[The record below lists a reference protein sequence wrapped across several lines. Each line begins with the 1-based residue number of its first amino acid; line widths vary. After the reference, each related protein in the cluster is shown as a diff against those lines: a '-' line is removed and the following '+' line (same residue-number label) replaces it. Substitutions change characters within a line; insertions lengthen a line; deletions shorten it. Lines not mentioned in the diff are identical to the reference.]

1 MDANVH
7 IPVLLEETL
16 EGLAPALARP
26 PATMVDGTL
35 GGAGHTSAVLTRF
48 RSARVLACDWD
59 EGALASARS
68 RLGEFVKSGRLEF
81 FHGNF
86 ARLAE
91 YNATMPPAFAP
102 PWSAILLDLGYS
114 SNQLENPEYGM
125 SFQGEA
131 PLDMRLAR
139 PPQGASAWELLQE
152 STASELADILYA
164 YGEIHESRRLA
175 RKIAEAVRSGEV
187 SNSTKSLASF
197 LERIAKRCAGRG
209 KADAIHPAT
218 LVFQALRIAVND
230 ELRNL
235 DHFLEDA
242 ILKLKAGGR
251 IAVITFHSLEDRV
264 VKRWGQRNSA
274 RLSAVTRKPVTA
286 GPAEIRSNPR
296 SRSAKLRLYER
307 NGV

>member
-7 IPVLLEETL
+7 IPVLLKETL
-16 EGLAPALARP
+16 AALAPALASSS
-26 PATMVDGTL
+26 ATLVDGTL
-35 GGAGHTSAVLTRF
+35 GGAGHTSAVLARF
-48 RSARVLACDWD
+48 PSARVLACDWD
-59 EGALASARS
+59 EKALQAARS
-68 RLGEFVKSGRLEF
+68 KLGEAVKSGRLEF

-86 ARLAE
+86 AQLAE
-91 YNATMPPAFAP
+91 NSATLPPAFAP
-102 PWSAILLDLGYS
+102 PWNAVLLDLGYS
-114 SNQLENPEYGM
+114 SNQLESAEYGM
-125 SFQGEA
+125 SFQEDA

-139 PPQGASAWELLQE
+139 PAQGTSAWELLQE
-152 STASELADILYA
+152 STESELADILCA
-164 YGEIHESRRLA
+164 YGEIHGSRRLA
-175 RKIAEAVRSGEV
+175 RKIAEAARSGELT
-187 SNSTKSLASF
+187 NSTKSLSSL
-197 LERIAKRCAGRG
+197 LERIRKRKG
-209 KADAIHPAT
+209 KEGIHPAT

-242 ILKLKAGGR
+242 ILKLKTGGR

-274 RLSAVTRKPVTA
+274 SLSAVTRKPVTA
-286 GPAEIRSNPR
+286 GEAEIRSNPR

>member
-16 EGLAPALARP
+16 EGLRPALTRP
-26 PATMVDGTL
+26 SATMVDGTL
-35 GGAGHTSAVLTRF
+35 GGAGHTSAVLARF
-48 RSARVLACDWD
+48 QSTRVLACDWD
-59 EGALASARS
+59 EGALASARL
-68 RLGEFVKSGRLEF
+68 RLENHVKSGRLDF

-86 ARLAE
+86 ARIAE
-91 YNATMPPAFAP
+91 KNTVLPPAFAP
-102 PWSAILLDLGYS
+102 PWDAILLDLGYS
-114 SNQLENPEYGM
+114 SNQLENPAYGM
-125 SFQGEA
+125 SFREEA

-139 PPQGASAWELLQE
+139 PAQGATAWELLRE
-152 STASELADILYA
+152 SAEGELADILYA
-164 YGEIHESRRLA
+164 YGEIHGSRRLA
-175 RKIAEAVRSGEV
+175 RKIKEAMRSGEIAD
-187 SNSTKSLASF
+187 STKSLASF
-197 LERIAKRCAGRG
+197 LERIGEGGAGRK

-242 ILKLKAGGR
+242 ILRLKAGGR

-264 VKRWGQRNSA
+264 VKRWGRRNGAS
-274 RLSAVTRKPVTA
+274 LSAVTRKPVTA
-286 GPAEIRSNPR
+286 NPTEARSNPR